1 MTMKPPMKGARKG
14 PVKTSTLNT
23 VIAMP
28 RVLFPNMSENT
39 AATHVSGQAPKKPA
53 KNLQSNTVCKSFA
66 VAQAMQ
72 KTEKPNEATTSGS
85 RLPFNSDKGAQRIG
99 PVAKPNT
106 YNDVPSVATTE
117 PTWNS
122 CSIARIAVLNIA
134 LAKEAVKV
142 VNPSIAPVNIF
153 FLNAQFCA
161 CSGSSSPSNST
172 T

>member
-1 MTMKPPMKGARKG
+1 
-14 PVKTSTLNT
+14 
-23 VIAMP
+23 
-28 RVLFPNMSENT
+28 
-39 AATHVSGQAPKKPA
+39 
-53 KNLQSNTVCKSFA
+53 
-66 VAQAMQ
+66 MQ

-142 VNPSIAPVNIF
+142 VNPYHHTIRDTVHISHNTPFHSCSRTYQHSTRKHLLPQRPILRMQRVIIAIKFHYVIF
-153 FLNAQFCA
+153 LRGKRRWVRFPCA
-161 CSGSSSPSNST
+161 KGR
-172 T
+172 